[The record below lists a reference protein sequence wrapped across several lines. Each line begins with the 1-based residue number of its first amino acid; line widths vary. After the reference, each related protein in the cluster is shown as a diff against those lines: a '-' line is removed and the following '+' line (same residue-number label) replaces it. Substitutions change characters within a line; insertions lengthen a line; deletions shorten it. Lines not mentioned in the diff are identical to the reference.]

1 MLLHL
6 DFCVN
11 ASWKRKILQAV
22 DSLWCCTKDIDEALV
37 DFHFESFTTG
47 LVNVWRFHNGESA
60 ALGRKWHWAGNAS
73 AGTNSGVNDLFCALI
88 NNAVIIS
95 LEADANFKT
104 LILGG
109 LGGFSCFSFC
119 HFILSISTISDCD

>member
-22 DSLWCCTKDIDEALV
+22 DSLWCCTKDIDETLV
-37 DFHFESFTTG
+37 DFHFESFATG

-60 ALGRKWHWAGNAS
+60 ALGRQRNWARHLG
-73 AGTNSGVNDLFCALI
+73 AGANGGVNDLACALVDH
-88 NNAVIIS
+88 AVVV
-95 LEADANFKT
+95 
-104 LILGG
+104 G
-109 LGGFSCFSFC
+109 L
-119 HFILSISTISDCD
+119 